1 MFFVYSIFN
10 KLNGKIYIG
19 KTNDPERR
27 WRRHR
32 RTAKDDDNYDKFY
45 IHRAIA
51 KYGVNNF
58 TFTAFQTFEKEEDCN
73 AAEIYWI
80 KFFNCRDSKF
90 GYNLTNGGE
99 GCSGRVFSEE
109 TIEKMR
115 QKALGRKHTPET
127 LEKISGDNNHRSK
140 LTSIQ
145 VKEIREKYATKK
157 YTILSLAETY
167 EVHPRCI
174 SHVIYNRDWYDENYD
189 APKPREGNYQFKP
202 KLTKENVLEIRKLLS
217 EGAEMINLAEKFN
230 VTKTNI
236 KMIRDRKTWSDI

>member
-19 KTNDPERR
+19 KTNDPEGR
-27 WRRHR
+27 WKKHKT
-32 RTAKDDDNYDKFY
+32 TARCKDADGRFY
-45 IHRAIA
+45 IHRAMDKWGI
-51 KYGVNNF
+51 KNF
-58 TFTAFQTFEKEEDCN
+58 TFTVFQTLYNIEDLN
-73 AAEIYWI
+73 AAETYWI
-80 KFFNCRDSKF
+80 KHFNCRDPNF
-90 GYNLTNGGE
+90 GYNLTDGGE
-99 GCSGRVFSEE
+99 GCYGRVFSEE
-109 TIEKMR
+109 TRERMR
-115 QKALGRKHTPET
+115 QKATGRKHTPET

-140 LTSIQ
+140 LNSIQ

-167 EVHPRCI
+167 EVHPRSI
-174 SHVIYNRDWYDENYD
+174 SSVIYNRDWYDENYD